1 LFFGLYGIDLWV
13 WRADD
18 QGVRFLA
25 IGCERPLNQQR
36 NSLIRSAAQ
45 HALWS
50 VVTSWVLGGG
60 LFPTPVFGQSAST
73 SPTNSNSAYQ
83 PITGKERARWA
94 VLYTIGPKSLAAGV
108 ISAGWGTAFNSPEE
122 YGTSWEGF
130 AKRYGMR
137 LTGVAT
143 GNAIEASAGAIWKE
157 DPRYFRAPDRSFMQR
172 VAHAGDLT
180 FRTRRA
186 DGKLHPAYARYAGN
200 VGNNFLSNTWRV
212 ESESTVGAALS
223 RIAVGFAGKFGA
235 NLFDEF
241 WPTVRNKLKKGP

>member
-1 LFFGLYGIDLWV
+1 MNQQQDSLILSAV
-13 WRADD
+13 WRLSIRGAA
-18 QGVRFLA
+18 A
-25 IGCERPLNQQR
+25 I
-36 NSLIRSAAQ
+36 
-45 HALWS
+45 ALWGFLFAPS
-50 VVTSWVLGGG
+50 VIAQSTAAPPASSN
-60 LFPTPVFGQSAST
+60 PT
-73 SPTNSNSAYQ
+73 YQ
-83 PITGKERARWA
+83 PITGKERVRWV
-94 VLYTIGPKSLAAGV
+94 VLYTVGPKSLAAGV

-137 LTGVAT
+137 LTGVST
-143 GNAIEASAGAIWKE
+143 GNAIEASTGALWKE
-157 DPRYFRAPDRSFMQR
+157 DPRYFRAPEKSFMQR

-186 DGKLHPAYARYAGN
+186 DGKLHLAFARYAGN

-212 ESESTVGAALS
+212 ESESTTGAALS

-241 WPTVRNKLKKGP
+241 WPTVRNKIKRGGP